1 MWGVRG
7 AVGGTLLALIF
18 RKTSPKPSGT
28 SLTSPD
34 TSEPPSQAARKALA
48 RPHSL
53 GSVLKSTNV
62 RSLIK

>member
-28 SLTSPD
+28 SLRSPD
-34 TSEPPSQAARKALA
+34 TSEPRAKL
-48 RPHSL
+48 L
-53 GSVLKSTNV
+53 G
-62 RSLIK
+62 RH